1 MVETGGSSWH
11 QTNRGVSIYISIYL
25 VLLVLVTSLSKVL
38 HARPHISSILP
49 EAGMVIAVGIIAGV
63 IINLST
69 DTDNDSE
76 AGNAATSVLSF
87 SPTVFFVVLL
97 PPIIFNSGYR
107 LHRDLF
113 FRHAVPI
120 CLYACVG
127 TTICTFVVAGLL
139 YAVQPMFGFSASFLE
154 LAAFGALISATDPVS
169 TLAIFEAKKVRRL
182 VCLVRINV
190 TLAHVSLPFY

>member
-1 MVETGGSSWH
+1 MVDTGGSSWH
-11 QTNRGVSIYISIYL
+11 QTNRGVSIYIAIYL
-25 VLLVLVTSLSKVL
+25 VLFILVTTLSKVL

-49 EAGMVIAVGIIAGV
+49 EAGMVIAVGIIAGL

-69 DTDNDSE
+69 DTDNYGE
-76 AGNAATSVLSF
+76 AGDAAASVLSF

-97 PPIIFNSGYR
+97 PPIIFNSGYH

-139 YAVQPMFGFSASFLE
+139 YAVQPMLGFSASFLE

-169 TLAIFEAKKVRRL
+169 TLAIFETKKVD
-182 VCLVRINV
+182 VSSQSSVVRC
-190 TLAHVSLPFY
+190 